1 MHGVYVLGQLDSE
14 YEEVLHLEI
23 VIGPSDVVADDAE
36 FEHSKMIIGNGAG
49 WQVEWLDSCLQGM
62 TNISGV

>member
-23 VIGPSDVVADDAE
+23 VIGLSDVVANDAE
-36 FEHSKMIIGNGAG
+36 FEHSKMIIGN
-49 WQVEWLDSCLQGM
+49 
-62 TNISGV
+62 

>member
-23 VIGPSDVVADDAE
+23 VIGLSDVVANDAE
-36 FEHSKMIIGNGAG
+36 FEHSKMIIGNVAG
-49 WQVEWLDSCLQGM
+49 WQVEWRERDF
-62 TNISGV
+62 